1 MAPSIQMS
9 STFDVSTVSFSKLN
23 KSKKGNKSVYIS
35 GPGGSKLYIQLPY
48 MRTPFGLSAY
58 TDDKSKTT
66 SYSLDLALNDADQDP
81 AIDDFWKKIEKLDDL
96 VLKTV
101 VKNSKEWLGKE
112 RDEKGLREFDLFK
125 PMARAGKDQYADKKT
140 LKLKVLTDLKT
151 GDFIPECYNHKR
163 QPVPLNSIEKNQKLM
178 CIVEITSIWII
189 DGKFGT
195 TVRLTQCMLEPSRK
209 LPSFA
214 FQGLPEPEKTS
225 EEAEAEEEAEE
236 EEEYEDDDEV
246 DSGSQ
251 ASR

>member
-1 MAPSIQMS
+1 MS
-9 STFDVSTVSFSKLN
+9 SSFDVSTVSFSKLN

-35 GPGGSKLYIQLPY
+35 GPGGSKLYIQTPY

-81 AIDDFWKKIEKLDDL
+81 AIDVFWKKIEALDDL

-125 PMARAGKDQYADKKT
+125 PMARPGKDQYADKKT
-140 LKLKVLTDLKT
+140 FKLKVLTDLKT
-151 GDFIPECYNHKR
+151 NAFIPECYNHNR
-163 QPVPLNSIEKNQKLM
+163 QIVPLDSIEKNQKLM
-178 CIVEITSIWII
+178 CIIEVSSIWII

-195 TVRLTQCMLEPSRK
+195 TVRLTQCILEPSRK

-214 FQGLPEPEKTS
+214 FQGLPEPEKTTT
-225 EEAEAEEEAEE
+225 EEEQEE
-236 EEEYEDDDEV
+236 EEVEYEDEEEEDIDD
-246 DSGSQ
+246 Q
-251 ASR
+251 ASV